1 MNHEDQELRRDASVV
16 ASDGP
21 VGHVS
26 HVIVD
31 RSTNTVTEIVVEHGG
46 QAWLVPYDAVAAV
59 EDNVVR
65 LHTSWSDAPVEA
77 FDRGEF
83 RAARPEPNTVLDAYS
98 SQGTPGRQ
106 DTQAVRGQPVST
118 IVIERTPVRR
128 EGTNE
133 GPSR

>member
-83 RAARPEPNTVLDAYS
+83 RAARLEPNTVLEAYS
-98 SQGTPGRQ
+98 CQGGRTRRRCGVNQ
-106 DTQAVRGQPVST
+106 SRRSSSSGLRSAVKVQTKVQAG
-118 IVIERTPVRR
+118 
-128 EGTNE
+128 N
-133 GPSR
+133 